1 MPEFIVEPTA
11 EAQWQSLVR
20 EAAEAATQP
29 LDESL
34 ESYLVFLLN
43 RSTRDAQTLAKI
55 MAVEYLQAM
64 HTTGRQ
70 GEGRLREVG
79 DHCLLLAGLFPQ
91 RAQRRRVR
99 IGYFV
104 DLGRSAYHQL
114 AERVNQSTAQLY
126 QELSTAFVS
135 LMDVLLAMREL
146 SGPPA
151 LTPLEAVD
159 LWQDAR
165 SRHALRVLRRNTSGH
180 IGPHTDR
187 RRH

>member
-1 MPEFIVEPTA
+1 MPELIVEPTA

-20 EAAEAATQP
+20 EAAQAATQP
-29 LDESL
+29 LDASL

-43 RSTRDAQTLAKI
+43 RSTRDAEALTRI
-55 MAVEYLQAM
+55 MALEYLQALERG
-64 HTTGRQ
+64 GRE
-70 GEGRLREVG
+70 GEARLRELG
-79 DHCLLLAGLFPQ
+79 DHCLLLAGLFPH
-91 RAQRRRVR
+91 RAERRRVR

-114 AERVNQSTAQLY
+114 AACLNQSTAQLY
-126 QELSTAFVS
+126 RELAAAFVS
-135 LMDVLLAMREL
+135 LLDVLLAMREL
-146 SGPPA
+146 AGPPA

-165 SRHALRVLRRNTSGH
+165 SRHALRTLERHSAGRVGLIRDH
-180 IGPHTDR
+180 